1 MYILI
6 IEDNPDLVENLSEFL
21 EDRNATVD
29 IAYNGLNGLSFALEN
44 NYDVIILDLMLPGM
58 DGLEVCERL
67 RKEGRATP
75 VLMLTARDTLK
86 NKLEGF
92 NHGADDYLVK
102 PFDFPE
108 LDVRIKALARRGGVN
123 YTAQSIL
130 MVADLEFDADSLRIT
145 RSGRRLELPP
155 IPIKILA
162 LLMQRSPA
170 VVSREEIEREIW
182 GDSLP
187 DSDTLR
193 AHMYTLRTAIDRGFD
208 KPLVQTIR
216 GMGYQV
222 VSSDDH

>member
-6 IEDNPDLVENLSEFL
+6 IEDNPDLVENLSEFF
-21 EDRNATVD
+21 EDRHDTVD

-67 RKEGRATP
+67 RKEGRTTP
-75 VLMLTARDTLK
+75 VLMLTARDTLN

-92 NHGADDYLVK
+92 HSGADDYLIK
-102 PFDFPE
+102 PFDLPE
-108 LDVRIKALARRGGVN
+108 LEVRIKALARRGG
-123 YTAQSIL
+123 AQAIKSIL
-130 MVADLEFDADSLRIT
+130 RVADLEFDLESLRIT
-145 RSGRRLELPP
+145 RKGRRLDLPP
-155 IPIKILA
+155 MPLKILA
-162 LLMQRSPA
+162 ILMQRSPA

-193 AHMYTLRTAIDRGFD
+193 AHVHTLRTAIDRGFD
-208 KPLVQTIR
+208 SPLVHTMR
-216 GMGYQV
+216 GMGYQIAV
-222 VSSDDH
+222 SDDR